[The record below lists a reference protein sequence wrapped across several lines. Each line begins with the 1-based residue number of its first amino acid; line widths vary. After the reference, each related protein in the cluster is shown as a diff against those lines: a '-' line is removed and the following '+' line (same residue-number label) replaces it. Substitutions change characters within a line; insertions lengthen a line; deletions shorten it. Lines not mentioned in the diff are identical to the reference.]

1 MARILKDK
9 KAIFLF
15 VFPGT
20 AFIYTGVGYSGYT
33 GIILFVM

>member
-1 MARILKDK
+1 MDRILKDK

-20 AFIYTGVGYSGYT
+20 L
-33 GIILFVM
+33 LFTLVLVIPVIQVLYY